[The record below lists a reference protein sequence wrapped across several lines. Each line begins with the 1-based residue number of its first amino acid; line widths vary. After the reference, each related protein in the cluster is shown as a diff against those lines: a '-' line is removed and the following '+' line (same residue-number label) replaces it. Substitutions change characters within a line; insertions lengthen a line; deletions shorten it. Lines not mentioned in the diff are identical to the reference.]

1 MKLICPPPLPAL
13 LNANGG
19 NFNFII
25 HTFGY
30 RKVCYPSILIKPKI
44 FLLAQAQANTLA
56 FKYEVNIRP
65 PWWGWLT
72 QIINVLIIGCFG
84 CKTKNLNNRQKKG
97 CVRRLKMLL
106 PSLHKMNRILEIGVG
121 IRMIGKFESQSPKLE
136 WLWKLDEKVSLN
148 FGVQISRAWNL
159 KKCWSATI
167 MNKSIIEL
175 SSWASN

>member
-1 MKLICPPPLPAL
+1 MKLICPPPSRIIKCKR
-13 LNANGG
+13 G

-84 CKTKNLNNRQKKG
+84 SKTKNLNNRQKKVAWG
-97 CVRRLKMLL
+97 AWKCCYQVYTKWIGFWKLGLESEWLENLNRNR
-106 PSLHKMNRILEIGVG
+106 PSLNGFGNWMKKFLWTLEY
-121 IRMIGKFESQSPKLE
+121 KFHVREIWKNVDQLQLWTSQ
-136 WLWKLDEKVSLN
+136 
-148 FGVQISRAWNL
+148 
-159 KKCWSATI
+159 
-167 MNKSIIEL
+167 
-175 SSWASN
+175 